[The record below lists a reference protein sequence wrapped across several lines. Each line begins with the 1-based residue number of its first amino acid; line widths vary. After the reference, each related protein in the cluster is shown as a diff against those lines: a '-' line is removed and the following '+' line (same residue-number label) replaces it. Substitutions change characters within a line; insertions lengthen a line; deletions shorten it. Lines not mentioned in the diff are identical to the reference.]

1 MSIVLDK
8 NSIRFLPYLL
18 LVLLAMVLY
27 WEMAAGLLQS
37 WQDREEFSHGYFLPV
52 IAGYFI
58 WQKRSEILSLD
69 RLGPSWLGV
78 AICVVALL
86 LYLIGSIGLTPYVQ
100 RISILVL
107 IYGVFIAALGFRV
120 TPFLL
125 IPLTLIFMSFPLP
138 VLVNSALTAKMQL
151 ISSELGV
158 MTIRLFDIPVFL
170 EGNVIDIGVM
180 KLQVVEA
187 CSGLRYM
194 YPLLSLSL
202 ILAYL
207 FKVAM
212 WKRVLI
218 FISAIP
224 VTIAMNSFRIGM
236 IGVLVEYYGVQMATG
251 FLHDFE
257 GWIIFVACFGILFIE
272 MWLLTIPERRTR
284 KFHELLDRF

>member
-52 IAGYFI
+52 I
-58 WQKRSEILSLD
+58 WQKRDEILALD

-78 AICVVALL
+78 AICIVALL

-151 ISSELGV
+151 ISSELGHDDSAV
-158 MTIRLFDIPVFL
+158 RYTGFPGRQCHRHWRYEVAGRRGLQRFEVHVSVTQPVSDTGLFVQSRD
-170 EGNVIDIGVM
+170 
-180 KLQVVEA
+180 VEA
-187 CSGLRYM
+187 GVDLHFSNTRHDCDEQFSYWNDRRAGRILRC
-194 YPLLSLSL
+194 
-202 ILAYL
+202 ANGN
-207 FKVAM
+207 
-212 WKRVLI
+212 RVP
-218 FISAIP
+218 A
-224 VTIAMNSFRIGM
+224 
-236 IGVLVEYYGVQMATG
+236 
-251 FLHDFE
+251 
-257 GWIIFVACFGILFIE
+257 
-272 MWLLTIPERRTR
+272 
-284 KFHELLDRF
+284 